1 MLILIAD
8 DDRLARY
15 SLKSMLHDLDDG
27 TFLIFEAT
35 NGKTLVEQ
43 CRRLHPDVAFV
54 DISMPHMDGLTAI
67 EQCRQCSEDTQFV
80 VVSGYSEFDY
90 AKKSIT
96 LQVAGLPGQAG
107 GAQAAGSLAQAA
119 FPAPGPHQTESEHG
133 FSGQGAGKLPAVGG
147 DWLLQAARP
156 LCRAAGRLLCLCFFS
171 GHPAG
176 QGQLCQGISVHTGKP
191 ERRDSGVRRPAH
203 PGCAP

>member
-27 TFLIFEAT
+27 TFMICEAT

-80 VVSGYSEFDY
+80 VVSGHSEFDY
-90 AKKSIT
+90 AKKSIS
-96 LQVAGLPGQAG
+96 LQVADYLVKPAEPKQLEALLKRLSQRLAHTRRNLNMDFQVKVLENCQLWEEIGYCKLTDPCAGQ
-107 GAQAAGSLAQAA
+107 
-119 FPAPGPHQTESEHG
+119 
-133 FSGQGAGKLPAVGG
+133 QGAYRLAAVQQLRQHPHWDARRRQSLLPQNRQTKSKL
-147 DWLLQAARP
+147 QN
-156 LCRAAGRLLCLCFFS
+156 
-171 GHPAG
+171 
-176 QGQLCQGISVHTGKP
+176 TG
-191 ERRDSGVRRPAH
+191 
-203 PGCAP
+203 